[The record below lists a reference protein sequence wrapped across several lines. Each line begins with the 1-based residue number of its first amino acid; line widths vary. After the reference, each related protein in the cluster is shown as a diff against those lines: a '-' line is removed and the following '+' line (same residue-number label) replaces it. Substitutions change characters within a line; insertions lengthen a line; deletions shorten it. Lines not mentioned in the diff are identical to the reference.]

1 MRPNDFWDR
10 DSSPEAVAAGPQ
22 PPDPGRPNSENESG
36 YRKRHEH
43 SRLVLLVFFFI
54 QLLDVLSKTTHCTI
68 A

>member
-36 YRKRHEH
+36 YRERHEH
-43 SRLVLLVFFFI
+43 SRLVFFFLFHNFI
-54 QLLDVLSKTTHCTI
+54 S
-68 A
+68 